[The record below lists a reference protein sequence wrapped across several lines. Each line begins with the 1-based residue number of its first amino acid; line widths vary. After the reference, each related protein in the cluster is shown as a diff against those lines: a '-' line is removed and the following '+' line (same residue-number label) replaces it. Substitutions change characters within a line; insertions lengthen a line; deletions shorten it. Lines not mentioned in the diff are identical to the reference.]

1 MMDNKEFGGL
11 VNAYKLKSLLYNSL
25 KEHGDIKF
33 NVTFEMKGCI
43 VAIEIGEKQN
53 VDCGPIFKLLEQW
66 LGYEDFIDYLI
77 SKDVQHNFEG
87 NFFIKEDEIFMNLI
101 LKGNYYEYDDSD
113 RWTIVFEEDFITDEL
128 KIDLSSIGIED
139 GFEEENWSVQF
150 NKLKDA
156 PIKNLELS
164 YLSDDC
170 HTIELDEKQLN
181 VLNQFIE
188 SELEQSLPEFNI
200 EFDCAIV
207 WEAECVENSID
218 YYFTSTPIL
227 LKLNDIIA
235 Q

>member
-1 MMDNKEFGGL
+1 MEKNL
-11 VNAYKLKSLLYNSL
+11 QSLLYNTL
-25 KEHGDIKF
+25 KEQGEIKF
-33 NVTFEMKGCI
+33 DVSFEMKGCI

-53 VDCGPIFKLLEQW
+53 EDCGPIYKLLQQW
-66 LGYEDFIDYLI
+66 LGYDEFVEYLV
-77 SKDVQHNFEG
+77 SQDVQNNFEG
-87 NFFIKEDEIFMNLI
+87 NFFLKEDEIFINLV

-113 RWTIVFEEDFITDEL
+113 KWTIVFEEDFITNEL
-128 KIDLSSIGIED
+128 NIDLSTIGIED

-150 NKLKDA
+150 NKLKNS

-164 YLSDDC
+164 YYSDDW

-181 VLNQFIE
+181 KLTLFIE
-188 SELEQSLPEFNI
+188 SEIEESLPEFNVA
-200 EFDCAIV
+200 FDCAIE

>member
-1 MMDNKEFGGL
+1 MESD
-11 VNAYKLKSLLYNSL
+11 LKSLIFNTL
-25 KEHGDIKF
+25 KEHGKIKF
-33 NVTFEMKGCI
+33 DVYFEMKG
-43 VAIEIGEKQN
+43 VNLEVEIGENKNEQ
-53 VDCGPIFKLLEQW
+53 CGPIFKELEYW
-66 LGYEDFIDYLI
+66 ICYDRFVDYLV
-77 SKDVQHNFEG
+77 SHDVQHNFEG
-87 NFFIKEDEIFMNLI
+87 HFFINEDEIFINLI

-113 RWTIVFEEDFITDEL
+113 KWTIVFEEDFITNEL
-128 KIDLSSIGIED
+128 NIDLSTIGIED

-150 NKLKDA
+150 NKLKNS

-164 YLSDDC
+164 YYSDDW

-181 VLNQFIE
+181 KLTLFIE
-188 SELEQSLPEFNI
+188 SEIEESLPEFNVA
-200 EFDCAIV
+200 FDCAIE